1 MHPTYMGMR
10 IVLNDIL
17 DEYESVPKRHHK
29 RKRIQKKWNKR
40 FGFYSRFVKSD
51 ALVFE
56 NDSLIIMSTRNYT
69 ALRKQL
75 DTINP
80 VSKERL
86 TDPIPPKMGNHPS
99 DNLKFLTTNY
109 FPTITKLFNPVS
121 A

>member
-1 MHPTYMGMR
+1 MT
-10 IVLNDIL
+10 IL
-17 DEYESVPKRHHK
+17 MYTSLFQSAITSAVEFR
-29 RKRIQKKWNKR
+29 KKWNKR
-40 FGFYSRFVKSD
+40 FGFVSRFVKSD

-56 NDSLIIMSTRNYT
+56 HENLIIMSTRNYN

-75 DTINP
+75 ETRNP

-86 TDPIPPKMGNHPS
+86 TDPKPPSMDDTPF

-109 FPTITKLFNPVS
+109 FPTITKLFNPIS